1 MLKRPWTGGLAGGG
15 ALVLVF
21 ALSGMVAAAT
31 VLTAL
36 TAPAPETAPITADTT
51 ATFEDLDG
59 NGVDDDCQD
68 GTVEAN
74 PEAEASAAAA
84 VDADGDGTVS
94 VTEAAHSDRT
104 GGKNCNHG
112 GYVSSVAN
120 GDDAEPAEETEEAE
134 DAPAVCETT
143 EPLDEP
149 ATGTVDDTEV
159 NADEAVV
166 VDEPAANAHGKSVS
180 EVAKSD
186 AVGGKNC
193 NHGGAVSE
201 AAHDK
206 ADKEADKEA
215 AKAAR
220 DEAKA
225 ARAETRA
232 AAKAAR
238 DAARAER
245 KANRGKGHGG

>member
-1 MLKRPWTGGLAGGG
+1 MLKRLWTGGLAGGG
-15 ALVLVF
+15 ALILVF
-21 ALSGMVAAAT
+21 ALSGIVAAAT

-36 TAPAPETAPITADTT
+36 TAPAPDAAPITADTT

-59 NGVDDDCQD
+59 NGVDDDCQE
-68 GTVEAN
+68 GTVEAD
-74 PEAEASAAAA
+74 PAAEASAAAA
-84 VDADGDGTVS
+84 VDTDGDGTVS

-104 GGKNCNHG
+104 GGRNCNHG

-120 GDDAEPAEETEEAE
+120 GDETDEAEAPEEAPTA
-134 DAPAVCETT
+134 DAPAECETT
-143 EPLDEP
+143 VPADEP
-149 ATGTVDDTEV
+149 ATGTLDDTEV
-159 NADEAVV
+159 SADEAVV
-166 VDEPAANAHGKSVS
+166 ADEPAANAHGTSVS
-180 EVAKSD
+180 EVATSD
-186 AVGGKNC
+186 AVGGRNC

-206 ADKEADKEA
+206 SAQDA

-225 ARAETRA
+225 ARAEARA

-238 DAARAER
+238 EAARAER
-245 KANRGKGHGG
+245 KAQGGKGHGG

>member
-1 MLKRPWTGGLAGGG
+1 MLKRLWTGGLAGGG

-36 TAPAPETAPITADTT
+36 TAPAPETAPITVDTT

-59 NGVDDDCQD
+59 NGVDDDCQE
-68 GTVEAN
+68 GTVEAD
-74 PEAEASAAAA
+74 PSAEASAAAA
-84 VDADGDGTVS
+84 VDVDGDGTVS

-104 GGKNCNHG
+104 GGTNCNHG
-112 GYVSSVAN
+112 GYVSFVAA
-120 GDDAEPAEETEEAE
+120 GDEETEATEVTE
-134 DAPAVCETT
+134 DAPAECEVT
-143 EPLDEP
+143 EPLTEP
-149 ATGTVDDTEV
+149 ATVTETGTVA
-159 NADEAVV
+159 NADEALV
-166 VDEPAANAHGKSVS
+166 VDEPAANAHGKAVS
-180 EVAKSD
+180 DVARSD

-206 ADKEADKEA
+206 ADQDA

-225 ARAETRA
+225 ARAEARA